1 MNVTEEVR
9 LVGDVDYVIDWKDG
23 RQETGS
29 FKNTVLRQGR
39 QSLAKALANQL
50 GGGFQF
56 YVTHMLF
63 GDGGTQGGVKKYV
76 DAGRN
81 GLFGTT
87 RLSKP
92 VIAMIDPTISTQAIF
107 TSVIAFD
114 EAVSVTL
121 NEMAL
126 QMADGNLYSLT
137 TFADLN
143 KTSDMQITW
152 NWRLLFI

>member
-1 MNVTEEVR
+1 MNVTEQLR
-9 LVGDVDYVIDWKDG
+9 LVGDVDAIIDWKDG
-23 RQETGS
+23 RQETIS
-29 FKNTVLRQGR
+29 FKNTVLKNGR
-39 QSLAKALANQL
+39 KALAKALANQL
-50 GGGFQF
+50 GDGFKF

-92 VIAMIDPTISTQAIF
+92 VIAMIDPTIATQVIF
-107 TSVIAFD
+107 TSVISFD

-126 QMADGNLYSLT
+126 QMADGTLYSLT

-143 KTSDMQITW
+143 KTEDMQITW
-152 NWRLLFI
+152 NWRLNFI

>member
-1 MNVTEEVR
+1 MR
-9 LVGDVDYVIDWKDG
+9 ISDHIRPVGDVDVIIDWKDG
-23 RQETGS
+23 RREEYTMR
-29 FKNTVLRQGR
+29 NTVLRNGR
-39 QSLAKALANQL
+39 QALARALANQIS
-50 GGGFQF
+50 GGFQF
-56 YVTHMLF
+56 YITHMLF
-63 GDGGTQGGVKKYV
+63 GDGGTQGGVKKFV

-92 VIAMIDPTISTQAIF
+92 VIAMIDPTIPTQAIF
-107 TSVIAFD
+107 TAVIAFD

-126 QMADGNLYSLT
+126 QMANSTLYSLT

-143 KTSDMQITW
+143 KTEDMQITW
-152 NWRLLFI
+152 NWRLNFI

>member
-1 MNVTEEVR
+1 MNLTEQIR
-9 LVGDVDYVIDWKDG
+9 LIGDVDYVIDWKDG
-23 RQETGS
+23 RQEIGG
-29 FKNTVLRQGR
+29 FKNTVLKQGR
-39 QSLAKALANQL
+39 KSLAKALANQL
-50 GGGFQF
+50 SGGFQF
-56 YVTHMLF
+56 YITHMLF

-87 RLSKP
+87 RLYKP
-92 VIAMIDPTISTQAIF
+92 VIAMIDPTIPTQAIF
-107 TSVIAFD
+107 TAVIAFD

-143 KTSDMQITW
+143 KTADMQITW
-152 NWRLLFI
+152 NWRLNFI

>member
-1 MNVTEEVR
+1 MNLTSDICP
-9 LVGDVDYVIDWKDG
+9 VGDINYVIDWKDG
-23 RQETGS
+23 RKKIGG
-29 FKNTVLRQGR
+29 FNNTVLRQGR
-39 QSLAKALANQL
+39 LSLAKTLANQI
-50 GGGFQF
+50 GEGFQF
-56 YVTHMLF
+56 YITHMLF

-76 DAGRN
+76 DTGRN

-92 VIAMIDPTISTQAIF
+92 VIAMINPTIPTQVIL
-107 TSVIAFD
+107 TSVVAFD

-143 KTSDMQITW
+143 KTADMQITY
-152 NWRLLFI
+152 NWYLNFI